1 MQKIAFNSISK
12 AFFFSVRFKHQTLIH
27 SGTADEQIDAGD
39 EKTIKTDV
47 KNGTGVVVVSEIC
60 KILVKE
66 TTF

>member
-1 MQKIAFNSISK
+1 M
-12 AFFFSVRFKHQTLIH
+12 RFKHQTLIH
-27 SGTADEQIDAGD
+27 LGTADEQIDAGD